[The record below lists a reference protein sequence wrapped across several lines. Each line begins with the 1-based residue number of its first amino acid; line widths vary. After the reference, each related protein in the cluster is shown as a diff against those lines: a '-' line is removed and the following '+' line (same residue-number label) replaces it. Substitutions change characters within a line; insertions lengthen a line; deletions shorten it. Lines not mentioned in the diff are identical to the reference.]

1 MLINLDQKPEVSQSK
16 YELTLAEFPIFL
28 LSKKGKKDIDC
39 LTYEDTINGR
49 DNLPVKRT
57 WKVYPDAKHGFG
69 TESTFK
75 TLFDLFQLW
84 KDQEFTS
91 QFIHFGSV
99 FNLIKQRGSTS
110 DSNQN
115 YNTVVRDL
123 RCLVGMV
130 IEAQNAFWDNER
142 QGYVDMTFH
151 LFDAVYIYK
160 EKPTGQ
166 QALPFSIIKAS
177 DVLYGSIQKN
187 SILATDFDSHFFHN
201 LSPIEQR
208 LAIYLSK
215 MFRSQS
221 VHKKE
226 LLKFAEII
234 PIYAKKTFHIKETV
248 KNATQGLITKGYK
261 LLEGVSFEKGID
273 GKTEMVI
280 FRRKGKPYF
289 KLPKNQETTGKGK
302 DPKEIDLYV
311 ADILA
316 VCGDEQSKNFYKKVA
331 RVMDRS
337 DIYRALSEVKEIRD
351 LGQISNSRGA
361 LFTSLIKKY
370 AREQSIEL

>member
-1 MLINLDQKPEVSQSK
+1 MLINLDQKPEVSPSK
-16 YELTLAEFPIFL
+16 YEFTLAEFPIFL
-28 LSKKGKKDIDC
+28 LSKKGKKDIEC
-39 LTYEDTINGR
+39 LTYEDTINGK
-49 DNLPVKRT
+49 NNVPVKRT

-84 KDQEFTS
+84 KDQDFKS

-99 FNLIKQRGSTS
+99 FNLIKQRGATS

-115 YNTVVRDL
+115 YNSVVRDL

-187 SILATDFDSHFFHN
+187 SILATDFDSAFFHN
-201 LSPIEQR
+201 LAPIEQR

-215 MFRSQS
+215 MFRSQT
-221 VHKKE
+221 VHKKD

-234 PIYAKKTFHIKETV
+234 PIYAKQTKHIKETI
-248 KNATQGLITKGYK
+248 KNATEGLIKKGYK

-273 GKTEMVI
+273 GKAEMVV

-289 KLPKNQETTGKGK
+289 KLPKTTENAGNGK
-302 DPKEIDLYV
+302 DQAEINLLV
-311 ADILA
+311 SDILA
-316 VCGDEQSKNFYKKVA
+316 VCGDEQSANFYKKVA
-331 RVMDRS
+331 RIMDRQ
-337 DIYRALSEVKEIRD
+337 DIYRVISEVKEVRD
-351 LGQISNSRGA
+351 LGQISKTRGA

-370 AREQSIEL
+370 ALEQGREL